1 MRPGSR
7 IHHVG
12 VAVPSIE
19 RFLEKQRALYGD
31 FERGEIIVN
40 ERQGVR
46 ELFLRRGD
54 AVIELLEPLHEK
66 SPIQGFLS
74 RNRRGGP
81 VHIALEVD
89 DLDGTIRRVE
99 ADGGKLIVGPVPDV
113 AFEGRR
119 IAFVFLDGQ
128 VTELIEAAA
137 R

>member
-1 MRPGSR
+1 VSRESR

-12 VAVPSIE
+12 LAVPSIA
-19 RFLEKQRALYGD
+19 RFVESQRALYGD
-31 FERGEIIVN
+31 FERSELIVN

-46 ELFLRRGD
+46 ELFLRRDGI
-54 AVIELLEPLHEK
+54 AIELLEPLHAK
-66 SPIQGFLS
+66 SPIQGFLD
-74 RNRRGGP
+74 RNRRGGL
-81 VHIALEVD
+81 VHVALEVK

-99 ADGGKLIVGPVPDV
+99 ENRGKLIVGPVPDV

-128 VTELIEAAA
+128 VTELIEAP